1 MEQVQVLEANA
12 ANATEV
18 EDPIEKKYGVK
29 RNLRPEDIHVYN
41 DDGKLITNPRIL
53 RSFAEG
59 QAFLYDWLKHDEE
72 WSHYDEDEEESD

>member
-1 MEQVQVLEANA
+1 MEQVQVLEANAANA

-29 RNLRPEDIHVYN
+29 RNLRPEDIHVYD
-41 DDGKLITNPRIL
+41 DDGTQITNPRTL

-59 QAFLYDWLKHDEE
+59 EAFLYDWLKLREE
-72 WSHYDEDEEESD
+72 WSLDEDDEN